1 MLIVEK
7 EPNSVESESY
17 KTLRTNIIF
26 ASIDKVIKRILITS
40 SIQGEGKSTTAANL
54 ALSFAQKEEK
64 VLLIDCDLRKPTIHR
79 KFKVSNIKGLT
90 DVLIDRNIL
99 DETINKYSENLHILT
114 TGTKVVNHSE
124 ILSSLTLDSLLE
136 ELDKDYDRIIIDSPP
151 VLAVTDAQILSKKV
165 DGTLLVILANKT
177 KKNLV
182 KNAKDLLAKV
192 NANILG
198 AILNGEEINSKEYYN
213 YYKNE

>member
-7 EPNSVESESY
+7 EPNSMVSESY

-26 ASIDKVIKRILITS
+26 ASIDKVIKRILVTS

-64 VLLIDCDLRKPTIHR
+64 VLIIDCDLRKPTIHK
-79 KFKVSNIKGLT
+79 KFKISNVKGLT

-99 DETINKYSENLHILT
+99 EDTINKYSENLHILT

-136 ELDKDYDRIIIDSPP
+136 ELDKEYDRIIIDSPP
-151 VLAVTDAQILSKKV
+151 LLAVTDAQVLSKKV

-177 KKNLV
+177 KKSLI
-182 KNAKDLLAKV
+182 KNAKDLLTKV

-198 AILNGEEINSKEYYN
+198 AILNGEEMNSKEYYN
-213 YYKNE
+213 YYQNE

>member
-7 EPNSVESESY
+7 EPNSVASESY

-54 ALSFAQKEEK
+54 AISFAQKEEK
-64 VLLIDCDLRKPTIHR
+64 VLLIDCDLRKPTIH
-79 KFKVSNIKGLT
+79 KNFKVSNIKGLT

-136 ELDKDYDRIIIDSPP
+136 ELDKNYDRIIIDSPP
-151 VLAVTDAQILSKKV
+151 VLAVTDAQVLSKKV

-182 KNAKDLLAKV
+182 KNAKDLLTKV

-198 AILNGEEINSKEYYN
+198 AILNGEEMNSKEYYN
-213 YYKNE
+213 YYQNE

>member
-7 EPNSVESESY
+7 EPNSVVSESY

-26 ASIDKVIKRILITS
+26 ASIDKIIKRILITS

-64 VLLIDCDLRKPTIHR
+64 VLLIDCDLRKPTIHK
-79 KFKVSNIKGLT
+79 KFKISNVRGLT

-99 DETINKYSENLHILT
+99 DEAINKYSENLHILT

-136 ELDKDYDRIIIDSPP
+136 ELDKKYDRIIIDSPP
-151 VLAVTDAQILSKKV
+151 VLAVTDAQVLSKKV
-165 DGTLLVILANKT
+165 DGTLLVILSNKT

-182 KNAKDLLAKV
+182 KNAKDLLTKV

>member
-7 EPNSVESESY
+7 EPNSVASESY
-17 KTLRTNIIF
+17 KKLRTNIIF

-54 ALSFAQKEEK
+54 ALSFPQKEEK
-64 VLLIDCDLRKPTIHR
+64 VLLIDCDLRKPTIH
-79 KFKVSNIKGLT
+79 KNFKVSNIKGLT

-124 ILSSLTLDSLLE
+124 IFSSLTLDSLLE

-151 VLAVTDAQILSKKV
+151 VLAVTDAQVLSKKV
-165 DGTLLVILANKT
+165 DGSLLVILANKT
-177 KKNLV
+177 KKSLI
-182 KNAKDLLAKV
+182 KNDKDLLTKV
-192 NANILG
+192 NSNILG
-198 AILNGEEINSKEYYN
+198 AILNGEEMNSKEYYN
-213 YYKNE
+213 YYQNE